1 MNTRKYSP
9 AAVLLIIPLFFLF
22 LIASCDSDNNMLVPD
37 SEAQEPVPNVE
48 EEAAM
53 GCPCF
58 TAEEVETAGN
68 NSNTVECGVAV
79 FGMALLPD
87 SSPTS
92 ALTVDCLTDG
102 TMCQCSN
109 AAVCTHRCAHRPP
122 WLNEPTTMRKHAPAM
137 TSSGMTIEAVP
148 MASNT
153 LLMKKE

>member
-22 LIASCDSDNNMLVPD
+22 LIASCDSDNNMLVTD
-37 SEAQEPVPNVE
+37 SDAQEPVPNVE

-87 SSPTS
+87 SSPAS

-109 AAVCTHRCAHRPP
+109 GD
-122 WLNEPTTMRKHAPAM
+122 NTMDISQGEFKACM
-137 TSSGMTIEAVP
+137 
-148 MASNT
+148 SNLVT
-153 LLMKKE
+153 GLIRYNDQGLKTVGCE